1 MHKVSRYSIGFT
13 LFIYDDLNF
22 KYLLIQL
29 DFEKLFKRTVYS
41 GTKTLGVE
49 VRLLLLV
56 KSGKFMRQQIW
67 GVIMSAVTGKCEVWW
82 QLTPLLR
89 HSPTTATILLLRHRT
104 LDTAKISTMYTLHAI
119 ILEGNLLVEHK

>member
-1 MHKVSRYSIGFT
+1 M
-13 LFIYDDLNF
+13 
-22 KYLLIQL
+22 
-29 DFEKLFKRTVYS
+29 TVYS

-89 HSPTTATILLLRHRT
+89 HSHYRHNIAAPTQDSGHSQ
-104 LDTAKISTMYTLHAI
+104 DMYNVHSPCQF
-119 ILEGNLLVEHK
+119 